1 MTYEQAVEYI
11 HSRPRLKKS
20 DDHAAMKKLL
30 EYLGNPQDKL
40 QFVHIAGTNGKGSC
54 AAMTASILK
63 QAGYK
68 TGLNISPFVI
78 DFTERFSINGQYIPK
93 QTLANITEQVKF
105 YQEKIQTEQNLPMVE
120 FEIVTAIA
128 FIYFA
133 QENCDIVCLEVG
145 IGGRLDTTNVIK
157 DCLVA
162 CIMNISYDHMAML
175 GDTLDKIAYEKA
187 GIIKE
192 GRPVVCYPAMEK
204 QALKV
209 VIKEAEKKSAPVI
222 LPDVAEIKTENT
234 GFLKSR
240 LTYKNLIINQAFTGV
255 HQSYNAVSV
264 INVAWQLRNCGFNIS
279 DEAIVSG
286 IEKTV
291 FPARIEL
298 IKQDPLIILD
308 GGHNLDGVSALVNVL
323 KENNIKNLTAIWAS
337 LSDKQPEKIIEM
349 VAPYIN
355 TLYVVDL
362 HGSRAIPRQELADM
376 AKPFINQ
383 VFTAEDMQQAVDM
396 AMKNLQGGL
405 LVFGSLYLAADA
417 RQILLQLS

>member
-20 DDHAAMKKLL
+20 DNHAAMKKLL
-30 EYLGNPQDKL
+30 EYLDNPQDKL
-40 QFVHIAGTNGKGSC
+40 KFVHIAGTNGKGSC
-54 AAMTASILK
+54 AVMCASVLR

-78 DFTERFSINGQYIPK
+78 DFTERFSIDGQYIPK
-93 QTLANITEQVKF
+93 QTLADITQKIKF
-105 YQEKIQTEQNLPMVE
+105 YQEKIEEEFDFPMVE

-128 FIYFA
+128 FYYFA
-133 QENCDIVCLEVG
+133 MEKCHIVCLEVG

-157 DCLVA
+157 DCLVS

-175 GDTLDKIAYEKA
+175 GDTLAQIAYEKA

-192 GRPVVCYPAMEK
+192 NRSVVCYPAMD
-204 QALKV
+204 
-209 VIKEAEKKSAPVI
+209 KEALDVIIAQAKEKSAPLI
-222 LPDVAEIKTENT
+222 LPNISDIKSENV
-234 GFLKSR
+234 GFFKFR
-240 LTYKNLIINQAFTGV
+240 LTYKNLVINQSFTGI
-255 HQSYNAVSV
+255 HQSYNAVTV
-264 INVAWQLRNCGFNIS
+264 INAMWELRKLGYDIS
-279 DEAIVSG
+279 DEDIING
-286 IEKTV
+286 IEKAT

-298 IKQDPLIILD
+298 IKENPLIILD
-308 GGHNLDGVSALVNVL
+308 GGHNIDGVSALVKVL

-337 LSDKQPEKIIEM
+337 LSDKQPEKIIQLA
-349 VAPYIN
+349 APYIN

-362 HGSRAIPRQELADM
+362 HGARAIPREQLADM
-376 AKPFINQ
+376 ARPYISS
-383 VFTAEDMQQAVDM
+383 VYTAENMSVAIKE

-417 RQILLQLS
+417 REILLELS